1 VKKKYLVPSKD
12 KKDWINFTKQMGQIR
27 SKEVDDY
34 KENLNSSK
42 IRKLDL
48 HGLTLIEANKK
59 VKNFLIESFNNGYRK
74 ILVITGKGSRSKVY
88 DDPYVSE
95 KLSVLRYAVPEYL
108 KNDSDLNSITYK
120 ISEADK
126 EDGGEGAIY
135 IFLKNKKKLKNKF

>member
-1 VKKKYLVPSKD
+1 MKKKYLVPSKD